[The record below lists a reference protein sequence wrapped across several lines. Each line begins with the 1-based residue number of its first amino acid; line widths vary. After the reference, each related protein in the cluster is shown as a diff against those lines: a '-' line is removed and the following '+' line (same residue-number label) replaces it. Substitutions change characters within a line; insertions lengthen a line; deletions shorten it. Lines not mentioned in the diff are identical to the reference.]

1 MKKMLCMALAMMLAL
16 SLIGTAVLAEE
27 FPQPEGGKKF
37 ESCWGFMGGLITIN
51 YEEEG
56 YRVMVDLYNQS
67 ENTGTIWEYSCYYN
81 EEKDVLESISSRKS
95 GYTLD
100 PETLNVTLGEPEYE
114 GLDLDDNTSVFSLSE
129 DGALTW
135 TDGREN
141 TGSELEF
148 RDIGNFA
155 GVWRNEAEDV
165 YAEFQWDG
173 LYDENTYFY
182 YIFLARGE
190 DAEFRYVGAYDPEA
204 GKLICYD
211 ADAVGAEDAQ
221 GLFEALNAGTPCDA
235 AFTDL
240 GNGKLLY
247 EGEGT
252 IELEYD
258 LMGPES

>member
-1 MKKMLCMALAMMLAL
+1 MIQRLQSVYMLLAAIALAVCFVFDEDMRPSGLTLCLAVISFFNIFLYKNRVRQARVCLGVMLAG
-16 SLIGTAVLAEE
+16 IV
-27 FPQPEGGKKF
+27 
-37 ESCWGFMGGLITIN
+37 
-51 YEEEG
+51 
-56 YRVMVDLYNQS
+56 
-67 ENTGTIWEYSCYYN
+67 
-81 EEKDVLESISSRKS
+81 
-95 GYTLD
+95 
-100 PETLNVTLGEPEYE
+100 
-114 GLDLDDNTSVFSLSE
+114 
-129 DGALTW
+129 
-135 TDGREN
+135 
-141 TGSELEF
+141 
-148 RDIGNFA
+148 
-155 GVWRNEAEDV
+155 
-165 YAEFQWDG
+165 
-173 LYDENTYFY
+173 Y